1 MGERSGDDE
10 RKEQRLWD
18 NDRNAAISILT
29 SSIDSEQLL
38 LVSEFVEAQDPVA
51 IWGELQLNDKSKEP

>member
-51 IWGELQLNDKSKEP
+51 IWGEL